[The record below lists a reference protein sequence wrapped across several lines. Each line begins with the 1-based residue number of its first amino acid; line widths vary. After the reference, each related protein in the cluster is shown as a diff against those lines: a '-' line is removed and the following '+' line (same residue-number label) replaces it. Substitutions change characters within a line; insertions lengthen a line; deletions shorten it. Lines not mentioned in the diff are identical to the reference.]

1 MAELCA
7 IIESTARAE
16 GAALMGVVNVTPD
29 SFSDGGRFLEASAA
43 KSHVDGLLAAGALI
57 IDVGGESSR
66 PGAEPVA
73 PVEQIR
79 RVGPA
84 LDHAVRRGALVSIDT
99 TSPEVAE
106 FALRRGARIVNDISC
121 LADPEL
127 ARITARYDAAIVV
140 THSRGP
146 MAKMAGF
153 SRWPEGDYGDVV
165 EDVKA
170 EWSAVRDRAIA
181 QGVRPEYVFCD
192 PGFGF
197 SKSARHTL
205 ELLGRLRELGAM
217 GALLVVG
224 PGRKSFI
231 SAVDP
236 SGPGDRLGGTI
247 AASILAAQ
255 RGAHVLRVHDVR
267 EVRQALA
274 VMRSATATP
283 PPELRGV

>member
-1 MAELCA
+1 VAELCA
-7 IIESTARAE
+7 IIESAARTE
-16 GAALMGVVNVTPD
+16 GAALMAVVNVTPD
-29 SFSDGGRFLEASAA
+29 SFSDGGRYLEASAA
-43 KSHVDGLLAAGALI
+43 AEHIDALLSSGATI
-57 IDVGGESSR
+57 IDIGGESSR

-73 PVEQIR
+73 PNEQIR

-106 FALRRGARIVNDISC
+106 FALRRGARIVNDVSC
-121 LADPEL
+121 LADPDL
-127 ARITARYDAAIVV
+127 AAVTGRHGGAIVV

-146 MAKMAGF
+146 MTKMAGF
-153 SRWPEGDYGDVV
+153 SRWPETDYRDVV
-165 EDVKA
+165 ADVKT
-170 EWSAVRDRAIA
+170 EWGAARDLAVA
-181 QGVRPEYVFCD
+181 QGVRPEQVFCD

-205 ELLGRLRELGAM
+205 ELLRRLGELRAT

-247 AASILAAQ
+247 AACILAVQ
-255 RGAHVLRVHDVR
+255 RGAQVLRVHDVR

-274 VMRSATATP
+274 VLRSATSPATM
-283 PPELRGV
+283 ELAGA

>member
-1 MAELCA
+1 VAELCA
-7 IIESTARAE
+7 NIESAARAE

-29 SFSDGGRFLEASAA
+29 SFSDGGRFVEPDAGRA
-43 KSHVDGLLAAGALI
+43 HVDALLSAGATI

-66 PGAEPVA
+66 PGAEPV
-73 PVEQIR
+73 PPQEQIR

-99 TSPEVAE
+99 TSPEVAS
-106 FALRRGARIVNDISC
+106 FALGRGARIVNDISC
-121 LADPEL
+121 LSDPDL
-127 ARITARYDAAIVV
+127 AHITARHDAAIIV

-165 EDVKA
+165 ADVKA
-170 EWSAVRDRAIA
+170 EWGAARDCAVTM
-181 QGVRPEYVFCD
+181 GVRPEHVFCD

-205 ELLGRLRELGAM
+205 ELLRRLPELSATGVI
-217 GALLVVG
+217 LVVG

-247 AASILAAQ
+247 AACILAAQ

-274 VMRSATATP
+274 IMRSATSSQAT
-283 PPELRGV
+283 ELAGA

>member
-7 IIESTARAE
+7 TIESAARAE
-16 GAALMGVVNVTPD
+16 GAALMGVLNVTPD
-29 SFSDGGRFLEASAA
+29 SFSDGGLFLPPGAAQAHIDALVAGGAS
-43 KSHVDGLLAAGALI
+43 I

-66 PGAEPVA
+66 PGAEVVP
-73 PVEQIR
+73 PDEQIR

-84 LDHAVRRGALVSIDT
+84 VDHAVRRGALVSIDT
-99 TSPEVAE
+99 TSPEVAD
-106 FALRRGARIVNDISC
+106 FALRRGARIVNDVSC
-121 LADPEL
+121 LSDPEL
-127 ARITARYDAAIVV
+127 ARVTARYDAAIVV

-153 SRWPEGDYGDVV
+153 SRWPEADYGDVV
-165 EDVKA
+165 ADVKA
-170 EWSAVRDRAIA
+170 EWSDARDRAVA
-181 QGVRPEYVFCD
+181 LGVRPEHVFCD

-205 ELLGRLRELGAM
+205 ELLRRLHELRAT

-224 PGRKSFI
+224 PGRKSVI

-236 SGPGDRLGGTI
+236 SAPGDRLGGTI
-247 AASILAAQ
+247 AACILAVQ
-255 RGAHVLRVHDVR
+255 RGATVLRVHDVR

-274 VMRSATATP
+274 VMRSATSSAAT
-283 PPELRGV
+283 ELAGV